1 MFFNTRYSTGMQYP
15 NRTFFVFNA
24 TESTGAGHMMR
35 CIRFANEFINREL
48 EIYHIG
54 LVEIEWLKESR
65 FNELFSTSSEQ
76 LDFIPS
82 INDIFIVDSYENG
95 TIELYREIAKKNLVV
110 QIIDST
116 TELIPNAT
124 YFSLDPYNP
133 EIWSKNNIL
142 ENVEWGL
149 KYFPCKFVPYRFDSS
164 QSRNILV
171 TGGGS
176 DINDFTKSFYKS
188 VLNLDL
194 DNLHFHI
201 FSKSLNSSDENQNIT
216 IYPLGEDLIQILEK
230 CSLVISS
237 AGTSIWDFLANSR
250 TLAVVKSV
258 ENQNMNYK
266 YVGENSLAKC
276 VGEWEE
282 DKWNFEIQKISDFL
296 TEPSKYSKLDV
307 SNYGLDFMGAARFV
321 DKVLEKFNLS

>member
-1 MFFNTRYSTGMQYP
+1 
-15 NRTFFVFNA
+15 
-24 TESTGAGHMMR
+24 
-35 CIRFANEFINREL
+35 
-48 EIYHIG
+48 
-54 LVEIEWLKESR
+54 
-65 FNELFSTSSEQ
+65 
-76 LDFIPS
+76 
-82 INDIFIVDSYENG
+82 
-95 TIELYREIAKKNLVV
+95 
-110 QIIDST
+110 
-116 TELIPNAT
+116 
-124 YFSLDPYNP
+124 LDPYNP

-276 VGEWEE
+276 VGEWKE